1 MKKKDKREKLLII
14 GPPRSG
20 TSLIASMIGAH
31 PEIGIMIEDMHFVIH
46 KIGGKRII
54 GNKLCLP
61 QQIDINKKA
70 SIFSRVMQRMGM
82 LLNHPRADQSINDYL
97 RYEEMKIIGIIRD
110 GDKVVESIQ
119 KRGKKNYS
127 TALFRWEKA
136 LEIIDAV
143 KSKIKDRMIIVSYDK
158 FLQNPENQLK
168 KICRFLNVSFDSNMM
183 NGLKYIPLY
192 PGHTSID
199 PSKASSEFNIAISSQ
214 IAVKDQKYIRLFD
227 KLFQQ
232 SI

>member
-31 PEIGIMIEDMHFVIH
+31 PEIGIMIEDMHFTIH
-46 KIGGKRII
+46 KIGGKKII

-70 SIFSRVMQRMGM
+70 NIFSRVLQRMG
-82 LLNHPRADQSINDYL
+82 LLMNYPRADQSINDYL
-97 RYEEMKIIGIIRD
+97 RHNEMKVIGIIRD

-119 KRGKKNYS
+119 KRGKKSYK
-127 TALFRWEKA
+127 TALLRWEKA
-136 LEIIDAV
+136 LEIIDEV
-143 KSKIKDRMIIVSYDK
+143 QLKIKDRMIIVSYDK
-158 FLQNPENQLK
+158 FLQNPENQLH
-168 KICRFLNVSFDSNMM
+168 KICSFLNVDFDLSMM

-199 PSKASSEFNIAISSQ
+199 PSKASSEFNKTISSQ
-214 IAVKDQKYIRLFD
+214 ITDKEQKYLRLFD
-227 KLFQQ
+227 KLFEQC
-232 SI
+232 I